1 MSYRIAGIDVHKKM
15 LAVVI
20 ADVEGNGE
28 YQFERRKFLTTT
40 EALRELAEWLNQQ
53 TVEEVVMESTAQYWR
68 PVWGMLEQCWQP
80 VREQRPGSVRRLHL
94 AQAKSNAGRRG
105 RKNDFPD
112 AERLVK
118 RLVAR
123 ELILSFV
130 PCPAQRLW
138 RTVARRRNQLMEQK
152 VQLQNQLE
160 SLLQEAHVKLSS
172 VVSDLFGVSSRRMLT
187 ALSKGER
194 DLNALTG
201 MADASLRATPAQL
214 RDALSACR
222 DWDSTYP
229 ELLRMVLEELKL
241 LEKQMGELEK
251 HAACLMAAHE
261 ESIQRLVEVPGLRS
275 ISALQIVAE
284 VGPGAETF
292 PTADRLSSWVGVIP
306 GEQVSA
312 GENASTQSPKG
323 NCNMRR
329 ILDQAAHAAIKTRG
343 SIFEVKFQHFIKH
356 MEYKEA
362 VWAVAHF
369 LCKIVWKILHD
380 GVRYEERGPAV
391 SAAVKRKRASRLIRE
406 LKALGYHIAPPQ
418 KQLQH
423 SS

>member
-1 MSYRIAGIDVHKKM
+1 MPYRIAGIDVHKNM

-20 ADVEGNGE
+20 ADVEGSGE
-28 YQFERRKFLTTT
+28 YQFERRKFVTTT
-40 EALRELAEWLNQQ
+40 EALRQLAEWLNQQ
-53 TVEEVVMESTAQYWR
+53 AVQEVVMESTAQYWR

-80 VREQRPGSVRRLHL
+80 VREQQPGSVRRLHL
-94 AQAKSNAGRRG
+94 AQAKSNAGRLG

-123 ELILSFV
+123 ELVLSFV
-130 PCPAQRLW
+130 PCPGQRLW
-138 RTVARRRNQLMEQK
+138 RTVTRRRNQLIEQK
-152 VQLQNQLE
+152 VQLQNNLE

-172 VVSDLFGVSSRRMLT
+172 VVSDLFGVSSRRMLV

-194 DLNALTG
+194 DLQVLAEL
-201 MADASLRATPAQL
+201 ADAHLRATPAQL

-222 DWDSTYP
+222 DWDGTYP
-229 ELLRMVLEELKL
+229 ELLRMILEELKL
-241 LEKQMGELEK
+241 LEEQMGELEK
-251 HAACLMAAHE
+251 HAARLMAAQE
-261 ESIQRLVEVPGLRS
+261 ESIQRLVEVPGLRTT
-275 ISALQIVAE
+275 SALQIIAE

-292 PTADRLSSWVGVIP
+292 PTAEQLSSWVWVIP

-312 GENASTQSPKG
+312 EKNASTHSPKG
-323 NCNMRR
+323 NRNMRR
-329 ILDQAAHAAIKTRG
+329 VLNQAAHAAIKTRG
-343 SIFEVKFQHFIKH
+343 SIFEVKFRHFIRH
-356 MEYKEA
+356 MTYNEA

-380 GVRYEERGPAV
+380 RVRYEERGPAV
-391 SAAVKRKRASRLIRE
+391 SAAVKRKRASRLVRE
-406 LKALGYHIAPPQ
+406 LKALGYHIAPPK

-423 SS
+423 SL

>member
-15 LAVVI
+15 LAVVV

-28 YQFERRKFLTTT
+28 YQFERRQFFTTT

-53 TVEEVVMESTAQYWR
+53 AVEEVVMESTAQYWR

-138 RTVARRRNQLMEQK
+138 RTVTRRRNQLMEQK

-160 SLLQEAHVKLSS
+160 SLLQEAHVKLAS

-194 DLNALTG
+194 DLNALAG

-214 RDALSACR
+214 CDALSACR

-251 HAACLMAAHE
+251 HAARLMAAHE

-292 PTADRLSSWVGVIP
+292 PAADRLASWVGVIP

-418 KQLQH
+418 EQLQH